1 MVARILVGLMAAFY
15 FLMGVLFWFQLDT
28 QAANFAVDAVGEL
41 GRASIRADFGSFFL
55 SIGIL
60 CAYAS
65 WKQYGAATGA
75 AADLDHATAAATYAN
90 VDIDVCTE
98 IGAASVAATDV
109 DHKYSTIDVGTWVN
123 CGYHC

>member
-1 MVARILVGLMAAFY
+1 MVARVLVGLMAAFY

-55 SIGIL
+55 SIGIM

-65 WKQYGAATGA
+65 WKQYGAAAGA
-75 AADLDHATAAATYAN
+75 AALLLGLALLGRFVTIILDGVAP
-90 VDIDVCTE
+90 
-98 IGAASVAATDV
+98 GAVQPMVVEAVSVAILLWAR
-109 DHKYSTIDVGTWVN
+109 KGWSKA
-123 CGYHC
+123 